1 MSVDAEARL
10 AGTGMNSFMALL
22 GSGEFEPW
30 TEEVDRWLLARASGD
45 GSVLILPL
53 ASAPEGDEVFGRW
66 SDMGLGHYER
76 LGIPAEVLPLKK
88 REDADRADL
97 AGRLETA
104 SMTYFSGGNP
114 AYLSSVLSGSRFWA
128 ELLRAMER
136 GLAYVGCSAGV
147 ACLGD
152 VVPDS
157 TVLDFS
163 SADMWKPGLGFFPNV
178 ILGPH
183 WDAMNTYVPGL
194 QDLFIR
200 AVPTGNRLLAIDERT
215 AVVGNGTEWRVMG
228 NGGASLLDD
237 GSWLSFP
244 SGQTFAATFQEAPSA
259 SFSKRSTSARR
270 EPNGAASK

>member
-1 MSVDAEARL
+1 VNVDADTRVERTA
-10 AGTGMNSFMALL
+10 MNSFMALL

-30 TEEVDRWLLARASGD
+30 TEEVDRWLLERASGD

-66 SDMGLGHYER
+66 AQMGLGHYER
-76 LGIPAEVLPLKK
+76 LGIPAEVLPLKN

-97 AGRLETA
+97 AGKLETA
-104 SMTYFSGGNP
+104 SMAYFSGGNP
-114 AYLSSVLSGSRFWA
+114 AYLSSVLLGSRFWA

-163 SADMWKPGLGFFPNV
+163 SADMWKPGVGFFPKLF
-178 ILGPH
+178 LGPH

-194 QDLFIR
+194 QDLFIG
-200 AVPTGNRLLAIDERT
+200 AIPPGNRLLAIDERT
-215 AVVGNGTEWRVMG
+215 AVVGNGTDWRVMG

-237 GSWLSFP
+237 GSWLNFQ
-244 SGQTFAATFQEAPSA
+244 SGETFAATFRSA
-259 SFSKRSTSARR
+259 REPSTSA
-270 EPNGAASK
+270 